1 MVLAREERVLKL
13 IGSPSTQEQQG
24 LDIDSAIL
32 DGDKIV
38 IEYTKQAD
46 WDPVDT
52 YGYTWAQEAAEKW
65 AASRLCDEWQNMN
78 QKSER
83 YKKEAMEALQ
93 TLRQIG
99 YGTMHGD
106 NPTFYST
113 VTSYKTVASSTVQPL
128 RYRSSNAFG
137 GTYD

>member
-1 MVLAREERVLKL
+1 MVLAREERVMKL

-24 LDIDSAIL
+24 LDIDAALL

-38 IEYTKQAD
+38 IEYTRQLE
-46 WDPVDT
+46 WDENDT
-52 YGYTWAQEAAEKW
+52 YGYAWAQEAAEKW
-65 AASRLCDEWQNMN
+65 AASRLADEWQNMN

-83 YKKEAMEALQ
+83 FKKEAMDALA

-99 YGTMHGD
+99 YGTMDGD

-113 VTSYKTVASSTVQPL
+113 VTSYKTVASSAVVPL
-128 RYRSSNAFG
+128 RYRSRNAFG
-137 GTYD
+137 GDYD